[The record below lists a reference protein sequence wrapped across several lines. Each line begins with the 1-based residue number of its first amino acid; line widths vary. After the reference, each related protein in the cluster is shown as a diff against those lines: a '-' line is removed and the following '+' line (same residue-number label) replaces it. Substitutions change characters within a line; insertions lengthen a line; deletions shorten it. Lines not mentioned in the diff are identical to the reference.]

1 MSTGEELNVNAV
13 SAVLIGFLWPVTVTR
28 ALRHCFLCLYVM
40 LGEMRQVQMCP
51 LGIPAVEI
59 RYTVVLLVTGQ
70 VLQTVLLPP
79 PLSRA
84 TIWENCKE
92 PVDGSNIC
100 EIKNSWGGANLYIQW
115 RLNESSAFSE
125 KYRGWIPPP
134 THVHTHIPEV
144 SKVNCPLQTSGIS
157 EHFGKTSL
165 AATHFLAGSTD
176 EHKVSFLFICLVM
189 PITSLVPRSMYLSSL
204 PGLLQCSDRLS

>member
-1 MSTGEELNVNAV
+1 
-13 SAVLIGFLWPVTVTR
+13 
-28 ALRHCFLCLYVM
+28 
-40 LGEMRQVQMCP
+40 MCP
-51 LGIPAVEI
+51 LGIPAAEI

-70 VLQTVLLPP
+70 VLQTVLLSP

-134 THVHTHIPEV
+134 THMCTHIPLRLAKLIVLIKHQERLNTLERPPWLPHAFWQV
-144 SKVNCPLQTSGIS
+144 VLMNIKCLSLLYVWLCP
-157 EHFGKTSL
+157 SL
-165 AATHFLAGSTD
+165 HWYLA
-176 EHKVSFLFICLVM
+176 VCICPYCLVYCSVRVGWARVEDQHRKQV
-189 PITSLVPRSMYLSSL
+189 TS
-204 PGLLQCSDRLS
+204 